1 MGVHGDVASRAVQ
14 TLEARK
20 RQAHLGPLTFSR
32 MKYLLTCA
40 SSTRTIGPNVQ
51 LCNVLSEACKRD
63 EDVVV
68 QHWEV
73 LHYFQQA

>member
-1 MGVHGDVASRAVQ
+1 MGVHGDVASGAVQ

-40 SSTRTIGPNVQ
+40 SSTRV
-51 LCNVLSEACKRD
+51 
-63 EDVVV
+63 
-68 QHWEV
+68 
-73 LHYFQQA
+73 